1 MADIR
6 NVYQRGI
13 AQMQAAIKEA
23 ELDYQ
28 HSALAEDVDGMGHAA
43 VRMAGLQSTYDKFVD
58 LANRT
63 INPQR
68 APAPTNQHGLTA
80 AESEAAR
87 FSGVT
92 DEEYGRNKA
101 RLWGMRNR
109 GEYPMPGQG

>member
-1 MADIR
+1 MTDLR
-6 NVYQRGI
+6 NVYHRGV
-13 AQMQAAIKEA
+13 AQIQAAIKEA

-28 HSALAEDVDGMGHAA
+28 HSALAEDVDGMGQAA
-43 VRMAGLQSTYDKFVD
+43 VRMAGLQSTYDKFID

-80 AESEAAR
+80 TESEHAKL
-87 FSGVT
+87 SGLS
-92 DEEYGRNKA
+92 DEDYSRNKA